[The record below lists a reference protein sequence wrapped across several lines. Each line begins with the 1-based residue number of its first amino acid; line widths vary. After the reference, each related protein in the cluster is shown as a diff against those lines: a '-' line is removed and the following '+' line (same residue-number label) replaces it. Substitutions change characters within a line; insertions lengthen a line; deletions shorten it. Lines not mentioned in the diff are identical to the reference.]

1 MGSQARAAAR
11 APASS
16 HAVGLAAPCRP
27 AVAAPSLPLS
37 AARDISVMSSRT
49 EAVQQVGRGLSAG
62 LGRRPTSSVAA
73 RVSSVASSPAVHPP
87 ADDALK
93 RPMRVLIAGAGI
105 GGLVLA
111 VALIKKG
118 FHVTVFERDMTAIR
132 GEGKYRGPIQV
143 QSNALGA
150 LEAIDPSVA
159 HEVMAEG
166 CITGD
171 RVNGLC
177 DGVTGDW
184 YVKFDTFHPA
194 VSKGLPVT
202 RVISRVTLQNILAKA
217 VTRYGGPDT
226 IMGNSHV
233 VGFEES
239 NNGVSVT
246 LENGDVHRGD
256 ILVGADGIWSKI
268 RKAIIGE
275 SEANY
280 SKYTCY
286 TGISDF
292 TPADIDIV
300 GYRVFLGNSKYFV
313 SSDVGGGKMQWYGFH
328 KEPAGGTDADG
339 QRKARLLE
347 IFGHWND
354 NVVDLIKATPEEDI
368 MRRDIFD
375 RPPVFKWS
383 EGRTVLLGDSV
394 HAMQPNLG
402 QGGCMAI
409 EDAYELA
416 NNLSDAM
423 KAADQQPA
431 HIDVKKAFSTY
442 QTARII
448 RASAIHG
455 MAGMAAFMASTYK
468 AYLGE
473 GLPGPLQQLTKL
485 KIHHPGRVAGRL
497 VMKLTMPQVLGWVL
511 GGNTDNVKK
520 SRVGYC
526 RIADQPQAFRESQ
539 FPFFMANDDA
549 IVQTANADWMLLT
562 TRTAGSGLTSELN
575 ERVDANA
582 DVTSTSECKGIYIG
596 DEPSVVGR
604 SGNGTDLSIEDG
616 QVAPQ
621 HARVWR
627 TEIPSVSGRDG
638 DIAYEYHVQDLGS
651 DAGTWLNG
659 RPLPRGSTSRLQPGD
674 VLEFGRSPSA
684 EVYKVKMQHMSL
696 RTNKLNGHAFTTLV
710 VGARTARSEAHS
722 DHDSHG
728 HGDKHMIV
736 A

>member
-1 MGSQARAAAR
+1 MHARSSLGPRARAGAR
-11 APASS
+11 APAVC
-16 HAVGLAAPCRP
+16 HVAALAACRP
-27 AVAAPSLPLS
+27 AASTPPQPLCATISNSAGSARAAIMP
-37 AARDISVMSSRT
+37 
-49 EAVQQVGRGLSAG
+49 QQGRGLGSG
-62 LGRRPTSSVAA
+62 LVRCPTTPVATRA
-73 RVSSVASSPAVHPP
+73 SSVASAPASQPP
-87 ADDALK
+87 AADSMK
-93 RPMRVLIAGAGI
+93 RPLRVLIAGAGI

-132 GEGKYRGPIQV
+132 GEGKYRGPIQI

-150 LEAIDPSVA
+150 LEAIDPSIA
-159 HEVMAEG
+159 DEVMDEG

-217 VTRYGGPDT
+217 VLRYGGPDT
-226 IMGNSHV
+226 IMSNSHV

-268 RKAIIGE
+268 RKAILGE
-275 SEANY
+275 TEANY
-280 SKYTCY
+280 SQYTCY

-300 GYRVFLGNSKYFV
+300 GYRVFLGNSQYFV

-328 KEPAGGTDADG
+328 KEPAGGTDPEG
-339 QRKARLLE
+339 QRKARLLD

-416 NNLSDAM
+416 NNLSDGM
-423 KAADQQPA
+423 DAAGQQPA
-431 HIDVKKAFSTY
+431 HLDVKKAFSTY
-442 QTARII
+442 QSHRMI

-485 KIHHPGRVAGRL
+485 KIHHPGRVVGRL
-497 VMKLTMPQVLGWVL
+497 VMNLTMPQVLGWVL
-511 GGNTDNVKK
+511 GGNTENLDK
-520 SRVGYC
+520 SRVGHC
-526 RIADQPQAFRESQ
+526 RIADQPKAFHESQ
-539 FPFFMANDDA
+539 FSYLMENDEA
-549 IVQTANADWMLLT
+549 IIQSSHADWMLMT
-562 TRTAGSGLTSELN
+562 SREAGSGSSDSN
-575 ERVDANA
+575 ARVDATA
-582 DVTSTSECKGIYIG
+582 DATSTSECKGIYIG
-596 DEPSVVGR
+596 DEPSIIGR
-604 SGNGTDLSIEDG
+604 KSESADLSINDG

-627 TEIPSVSGRDG
+627 TETSSVSGRDVV
-638 DIAYEYHVQDLGS
+638 AYEYHVQDLGS

-659 RPLPRGSTSRLQPGD
+659 RPMPRGGTCQLHAGD
-674 VLEFGRSPSA
+674 VLEFGQSPSK
-684 EVYKVKMQHMSL
+684 EVYRVKMQHVSL
-696 RTNKLNGHAFTTLV
+696 RNDKLNGHAFTTLV
-710 VGARTARSEAHS
+710 VGAHE
-722 DHDSHG
+722 G
-728 HGDKHMIV
+728 HGDKHMIM